1 MSLEYHQS
9 ARSKNDSRL
18 SKLKKVEE
26 KYIYDGMEFPASYE
40 AISAFE
46 DINRVCIF
54 IYELDSEDKI
64 RLGQRGNIAYLTT
77 DLIYL
82 LRLDTDSKS
91 HYIYIKSIDHFQIY
105 TRILTIRSIDFAQSV
120 QRRSCSTSSDHSL
133 ASSTTFDT
141 NSTLI
146 KLPSPYNAKMQ
157 FKSHK
162 NKLRRP
168 YIIYA
173 DTECSLEPTGLEK

>member
-1 MSLEYHQS
+1 MPTHEKFSNAMCGLVNIQNDDELRFQWCLRYHQS
-9 ARSKNDSRL
+9 ARSQNASRL

-26 KYIYDGMEFPASYE
+26 KCNDAGMEFPASYE

-46 DINRVCIF
+46 DSNRVCIF

-91 HYIYIKSIDHFQIY
+91 HYI
-105 TRILTIRSIDFAQSV
+105 
-120 QRRSCSTSSDHSL
+120 
-133 ASSTTFDT
+133 
-141 NSTLI
+141 
-146 KLPSPYNAKMQ
+146 
-157 FKSHK
+157 
-162 NKLRRP
+162 
-168 YIIYA
+168 
-173 DTECSLEPTGLEK
+173 

>member
-1 MSLEYHQS
+1 MEQVDKDGQPIGSGWAIVSFDMISIDIFETKPMRASSYIPTHEKFSRAVCGLVNIQNDDELCFQCRLRYHQS

-26 KYIYDGMEFPASYE
+26 KYMYDGMEFPASYE

-91 HYIYIKSIDHFQIY
+91 HYI
-105 TRILTIRSIDFAQSV
+105 
-120 QRRSCSTSSDHSL
+120 
-133 ASSTTFDT
+133 
-141 NSTLI
+141 
-146 KLPSPYNAKMQ
+146 
-157 FKSHK
+157 
-162 NKLRRP
+162 
-168 YIIYA
+168 
-173 DTECSLEPTGLEK
+173 

>member
-1 MSLEYHQS
+1 MPTHEEFSNAMCGLVNIQNDDELCFQWRLRYHQS
-9 ARSKNDSRL
+9 ARNNNDSRL
-18 SKLKKVEE
+18 SKPKKVAE
-26 KYIYDGMEFPASYE
+26 KYNYDGMEFPASYE

-91 HYIYIKSIDHFQIY
+91 HYI
-105 TRILTIRSIDFAQSV
+105 
-120 QRRSCSTSSDHSL
+120 
-133 ASSTTFDT
+133 
-141 NSTLI
+141 
-146 KLPSPYNAKMQ
+146 
-157 FKSHK
+157 
-162 NKLRRP
+162 
-168 YIIYA
+168 
-173 DTECSLEPTGLEK
+173 

>member
-1 MSLEYHQS
+1 MPTHEKFSNAMCGLVNIQNDDELCFQCRLRYHQS
-9 ARSKNDSRL
+9 ARSKSDSRL

-82 LRLDTDSKS
+82 LRLDADSRG
-91 HYIYIKSIDHFQIY
+91 HYINIKSIDHFLNLH
-105 TRILTIRSIDFAQSV
+105 THTHDKGRHFCP
-120 QRRSCSTSSDHSL
+120 SCSKKIL
-133 ASSTTFDT
+133 FDE
-141 NSTLI
+141 
-146 KLPSPYNAKMQ
+146 
-157 FKSHK
+157 F
-162 NKLRRP
+162 RP
-168 YIIYA
+168 HISK
-173 DTECSLEPTGLEK
+173 C